1 MFNDRYGLTKAVLEG
16 KKTMT
21 RRIIPDIEIDWNRR
35 GVVTLPV
42 GGFEH
47 DVLFMDVRKI
57 LPDMG
62 RSDYPAPT
70 KYQPRYERGEELAVA
85 QCYKD
90 IDYRGIVAY
99 EDASDI
105 QPGMVRPI
113 PAQESAGWTNKM
125 FVRADLMEET
135 IRITDIQLQRL
146 NNITDEDCLKE
157 GVEKWIDCYIV
168 SGIMENQGKN
178 NVCFDT
184 PRAAF
189 ATLIDRISGKGTWQR
204 NPWVRLYLR
213 ATSVANSSLFT
224 LHF

>member
-1 MFNDRYGLTKAVLEG
+1 M
-16 KKTMT
+16 
-21 RRIIPDIEIDWNRR
+21 
-35 GVVTLPV
+35 
-42 GGFEH
+42 
-47 DVLFMDVRKI
+47 
-57 LPDMG
+57 
-62 RSDYPAPT
+62 
-70 KYQPRYERGEELAVA
+70 AVA

-105 QPGMVRPI
+105 QPGMVCPI

-184 PRAAF
+184 PREAF
-189 ATLIDRISGKGTWQR
+189 AALIDRISGKGTWEC
-204 NPWVRLYLR
+204 NPWVYAYEFAWAR
-213 ATSVANSSLFT
+213 T
-224 LHF
+224 

>member
-1 MFNDRYGLTKAVLEG
+1 MKKIMFNDRYGLTKAVLEG

-21 RRIIPDIEIDWNRR
+21 RRVIPDIKIEWNRR

-184 PRAAF
+184 PREAF
-189 ATLIDRISGKGTWQR
+189 AALIDRISGKGTWQR
-204 NPWVRLYLR
+204 NPWVYVYTFELLR
-213 ATSVANSSLFT
+213 
-224 LHF
+224 

>member
-1 MFNDRYGLTKAVLEG
+1 MKKIMFNDRYGLTQSVLEG

-21 RRIIPDIEIDWNRR
+21 RRIIPDIEIEWNRR

-62 RSDYPAPT
+62 RCDYPAPT

-184 PRAAF
+184 PREAF
-189 ATLIDRISGKGTWQR
+189 AALIDRISGKGTWQR
-204 NPWVRLYLR
+204 NPWVYVYTFELLR
-213 ATSVANSSLFT
+213 
-224 LHF
+224 

>member
-1 MFNDRYGLTKAVLEG
+1 MKKIMFNDRYGLTQAVLEG

-21 RRIIPDIEIDWNRR
+21 RRIIPDIEIDWVRR
-35 GVVTLPV
+35 GRVTLPV
-42 GGFEH
+42 GGFEN
-47 DVLFMDVRKI
+47 DVLFMNVRSI
-57 LPDMG
+57 LPDAG
-62 RSDYPAPT
+62 ISDYSAPA

-125 FVRADLMEET
+125 FVRADLMEEI

-184 PRAAF
+184 PREAF
-189 ATLIDRISGKGTWQR
+189 AALIDRISGKSTWQR
-204 NPWVRLYLR
+204 NPWVYVYTFELLR
-213 ATSVANSSLFT
+213 
-224 LHF
+224 

>member
-1 MFNDRYGLTKAVLEG
+1 MGDERMKKIMFNDRYGLTQAVLEG

-21 RRIIPDIEIDWNRR
+21 RRIIPDIEIEWNRR

-62 RSDYPAPT
+62 RSDYPAPA
-70 KYQPRYERGEELAVA
+70 KYQPRYERGEEVAVA

-184 PRAAF
+184 PREAF
-189 ATLIDRISGKGTWQR
+189 AALIDRISGKGTWQR
-204 NPWVRLYLR
+204 NPWVYVYTFELLR
-213 ATSVANSSLFT
+213 
-224 LHF
+224 